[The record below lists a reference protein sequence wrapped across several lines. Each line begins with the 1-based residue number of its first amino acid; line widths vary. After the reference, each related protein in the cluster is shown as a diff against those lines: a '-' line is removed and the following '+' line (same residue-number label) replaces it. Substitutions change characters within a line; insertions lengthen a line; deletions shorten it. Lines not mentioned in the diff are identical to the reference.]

1 MDGFRAAFQNE
12 LFKLVK
18 RKKMNAAAILAILAV
33 VIGQVA
39 VSAVKHGFG
48 LRLVGG
54 TEFPLVVLSAF
65 SYTLLPLF
73 AAFVAIDMFNGEYSS
88 NTMKL
93 TLTRPVSR
101 FGVFSAKVSAI
112 ALFIAVNLVF
122 VMVLSLTAGLIFN
135 PTSSGW
141 LGVARVFL
149 SYAVTFVPVFV
160 FILLV
165 VLLANL
171 VRGGLSVF
179 FLSVLLFVA
188 FTFLGILVPASS
200 SFLVTSMFDWH
211 TLWIAEKLSG
221 FKIVRQ
227 GLIMGGFGVML
238 FTAGYMLF
246 DRKDI

>member
-1 MDGFRAAFQNE
+1 MAGFKAAFLNE
-12 LFKLVK
+12 IFKLVK

-33 VIGQVA
+33 VVGQVA

-48 LRLVGG
+48 LRLAGG

-88 NTMKL
+88 NTMKI

-101 FGVFSAKVSAI
+101 LGVFSAKVIAI
-112 ALFIAVNLVF
+112 ALFIAVNLAF
-122 VMVLSLTAGLIFN
+122 VMVLSLSAGLIFN
-135 PTSSGW
+135 PWSGGW
-141 LGVARVFL
+141 LGIARVVL
-149 SYAVTFVPVFV
+149 SYAVTFLPVFV

-165 VLLANL
+165 VLLANV

-179 FLSVLLFVA
+179 FLSVLLFVG
-188 FTFLGILVPASS
+188 FMFLGIIIPGSS

-211 TLWIAEKLSG
+211 TLWISEKPG
-221 FKIVRQ
+221 VFKIVRQ
-227 GLIMGGFGVML
+227 GLIMSGFGVML
-238 FTAGYMLF
+238 FTAGYALF